1 MKINRNLFFKVSLII
16 LFVTCFFSR
25 VNSQSISDTVQINN
39 LVVKGFEVQKSNLD
53 SAILIAQK
61 AIDWSQKIKYQKG
74 LATSLK
80 LMATTVYF
88 KGDHEKAMELYLT
101 SLKQFELLKDS
112 NGVAGIYNELGTLWK
127 KQGDLKKAKA
137 YFNDAL
143 KIFSSV
149 HNAPEEANTINNIGI
164 VHEMQGEY
172 TEALNS
178 YLTSLAI
185 HKKSNNKVAMGY
197 CLANLGGVYTNLKM
211 FKEAE
216 DALLQSLEIR
226 IQLKEFQNIAIC
238 YTNLGEFYS
247 TQNNVKAALPFYL
260 KSLDMA
266 QQTGFIDLI
275 QYDYEKLSDC
285 YSKLS
290 DFKKAY
296 EYHTLYAAFKDSVF
310 DENKNKQI
318 AELQTK
324 YDTEKKEQQ
333 NLLLKKENQLKGIS
347 LRKAQL
353 QNYFLLAIVILV
365 LAVVY
370 LFYNQLKAR
379 QKQVLSDAMLKQEQL
394 RLRSVILMQE
404 QERKRI
410 SQDLHDGIGQM
421 LSAVKLNLAA
431 IDNKE
436 LTESNDEIQLEKAIV
451 LIDESCSEIRNISHN
466 MMPAILIKS
475 GLIAALNE
483 LAKRVSTTSGI
494 KIYVDHDES
503 IGRIES
509 DYEINLF
516 RIVQELLNN
525 IIKHAAATEV
535 HIHLNKEAENLNLMI
550 EDNGEVFDKSLIEES
565 KGNGWYN
572 INSRLTIMNGKID
585 IESNK
590 DSGTV
595 VFIDVPLLMSVNKS

>member
-1 MKINRNLFFKVSLII
+1 MKIKHNLFFKINLLNL
-16 LFVTCFFSR
+16 LFTCFFSQ
-25 VNSQSISDTVQINN
+25 VYCQSISDSVLINN
-39 LVVKGFEVQKSNLD
+39 LIVKGFEVQKSNLD
-53 SAILIAQK
+53 SAIFIAQK
-61 AIDWSQKIKYQKG
+61 AIDWSQKIKYPRG
-74 LATSLK
+74 IATGLK

-88 KGDHEKAMELYLT
+88 KGEHEKAMELYLT
-101 SLKQFELLKDS
+101 SLKQFEQLKDS
-112 NGVAGIYNELGTLWK
+112 NGVAGIYNELGTLLK

-143 KIFSSV
+143 KIFSAV
-149 HNAPEEANTINNIGI
+149 HNAPEEANTLNNIGI

-216 DALLQSLEIR
+216 QALLQSLEIR
-226 IQLKEFQNIAIC
+226 LELKEFQNIAIC

-247 TQNNVKAALPFYL
+247 AQNRVKSALPFYI

-285 YSKLS
+285 YSKLN

-318 AELQTK
+318 IELQTK

-353 QNYFLLAIVILV
+353 QNYFLIAIVILV

-370 LFYNQLKAR
+370 LFYNQLKTK
-379 QKQVLSDAMLKQEQL
+379 QKQLLSDAMLRQEQL

-483 LAKRVSTTSGI
+483 LAKRVSTSSGI
-494 KIYVDHDES
+494 KIFVDHDEH

-550 EDNGEVFDKSLIEES
+550 EDNGKVFDKSLIEKS
-565 KGNGWYN
+565 NGNGWYN

-595 VFIDVPLLMSVNKS
+595 VFIDVPLLNSVNKF

>member
-1 MKINRNLFFKVSLII
+1 MKINRNLLFKVSLIM
-16 LFVTCFFSR
+16 LLLTCFLSR
-25 VNSQSISDTVQINN
+25 VNSQSISDSLQIND
-39 LVVKGFEVQKSNLD
+39 LIAKGFEVQKSNLD
-53 SAILIAQK
+53 TAILIAQK

-74 LATSLK
+74 LATGLK
-80 LMATTVYF
+80 LMATTLYF
-88 KGDHEKAMELYLT
+88 KGGHEKAMELYLS

-112 NGVAGIYNELGTLWK
+112 IGVAGIYNELGTLWK

-143 KIFSSV
+143 KIFHSLN
-149 HNAPEEANTINNIGI
+149 NAPEEANTLNNIGI
-164 VHEMQGEY
+164 VYEMQGEY
-172 TEALNS
+172 NEALNS

-185 HKKSNNKVAMGY
+185 HKQSNNKVAMGY

-226 IQLKEFQNIAIC
+226 LQLKELQNIAIC

-247 TQNNVKAALPFYL
+247 AQNNVKAALPFYL

-285 YSKLS
+285 YSKRN

-296 EYHTLYAAFKDSVF
+296 EYHTMYAAFKDSIF

-353 QNYFLLAIVILV
+353 QNYFLLVIIILV

-431 IDNKE
+431 IDNKVQK
-436 LTESNDEIQLEKAIV
+436 ESNDEIQLEKAIV

-483 LAKRVSTTSGI
+483 MAKRVSTSSGI
-494 KIYVDHDES
+494 KIYVDHDEH

-509 DYEINLF
+509 EYEINLF

-525 IIKHAAATEV
+525 IIKHADATEV
-535 HIHLNKEAENLNLMI
+535 HIHLNKEAENLNIMI
-550 EDNGEVFDKSLIEES
+550 EDNGKVFDKSLIEGS

-595 VFIDVPLLMSVNKS
+595 VFIDVPLLICVNKS